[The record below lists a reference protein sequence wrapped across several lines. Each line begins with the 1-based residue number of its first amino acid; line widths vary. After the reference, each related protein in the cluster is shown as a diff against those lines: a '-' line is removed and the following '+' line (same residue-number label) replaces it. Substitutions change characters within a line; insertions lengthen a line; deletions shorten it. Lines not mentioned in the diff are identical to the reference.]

1 MRPIRSLLPCAACV
15 VGLAAGGCAGD
26 VALSVGEAS
35 FTPSELLGLS
45 DSQLSLLTAV
55 TALGLLTAGGDWAGA
70 GEPIL
75 AEARQGLLVERLREE
90 TALEAR
96 GITEANLEAR
106 YAVNP
111 DHELT
116 VRHLVILSERWRPQ
130 AERDRARN
138 RAERALE
145 RARAGEPFPELA
157 GEVSEEPGAE
167 ARGGLLDPGR
177 EGSWVDE
184 FWNAASALEVGAISG
199 VVETEY
205 GFHVLRLDA
214 REPVP
219 FAEARSRVVA
229 EVAAEIDDPAAWRA
243 RITDWTG
250 AEPAEAGDGGMSP
263 PVRELLLAE
272 AARRGLSVT
281 EADEARILREW
292 ELRGGGWAVALGFR
306 EGMTP
311 DAVAVQA
318 LAALG
323 STDQAARI
331 ARDEILEESAA
342 LRAAYPVQVPGG

>member
-1 MRPIRSLLPCAACV
+1 MRPMRSLLPRAACV
-15 VGLAAGGCAGD
+15 VGLAAAGCAED

-35 FTPSELLGLS
+35 FAPSELLGLS
-45 DSQLSLLTAV
+45 DSQLSLLTAI
-55 TALGLLTAGGDWAGA
+55 TALGLATAGGDWAGA

-75 AEARQGLLVERLREE
+75 AEARDELLVQRLREE

-96 GITEANLEAR
+96 GITETNLEAR
-106 YAVNP
+106 YAENP

-130 AERDRARN
+130 ADRDRARS
-138 RAERALE
+138 RTEQALE

-157 GEVSEEPGAE
+157 GEVSDEPGAE

-184 FWNAASALEVGAISG
+184 FWNAASALEVGAVSG

-229 EVAAEIDDPAAWRA
+229 EVAAEIDDPAAWRT

-250 AEPAEAGDGGMSP
+250 AEPGDGGMSP
-263 PVRELLLAE
+263 AVRELLLAE

-292 ELRGGGWAVALGFR
+292 EFRGGGWAVALGFR
-306 EGMTP
+306 QGMTP
-311 DAVAVQA
+311 DAVAAQA
-318 LAALG
+318 LVALG

-331 ARDEILEESAA
+331 ARDEILETSAA
-342 LRAAYPVQVPGG
+342 LRAAYAVQVPDR

>member
-229 EVAAEIDDPAAWRA
+229 EVAAEIDDPAVWRA

-281 EADEARILREW
+281 EADDARILRAW
-292 ELRGGGWAVALGFR
+292 ELRGEGGPWR
-306 EGMTP
+306 S
-311 DAVAVQA
+311 
-318 LAALG
+318 G
-323 STDQAARI
+323 SGR
-331 ARDEILEESAA
+331 
-342 LRAAYPVQVPGG
+342 G

>member
-15 VGLAAGGCAGD
+15 VGLAAGGCADD

-35 FTPSELLGLS
+35 FAPSELLGLS
-45 DSQLSLLTAV
+45 DSQLSLLTAI
-55 TALGLLTAGGDWAGA
+55 TALGLATAEGDLAGA

-106 YAVNP
+106 YAENP

-116 VRHLVILSERWRPQ
+116 VRHLVILSERWRSR

-157 GEVSEEPGAE
+157 GEASEEPGAE

-250 AEPAEAGDGGMSP
+250 AEAGDGGMSP
-263 PVRELLLAE
+263 AVREFLLAE

-281 EADEARILREW
+281 EADEARIFREW
-292 ELRGGGWAVALGFR
+292 EFRGGGWAVALGFR

-331 ARDEILEESAA
+331 AREEILEASAA
-342 LRAAYPVQVPGG
+342 LRAAYAVEFPGG